1 MSLIGNVSS
10 TTFPV
15 SEKPGKPDFCS
26 HDSDRPRCREDSKFH
41 ENQTEAVDGELFSLF
56 LSVSLSLCLYLSIFL
71 SLSIYLSFS
80 LILSFFLSNLIV
92 FYLDLPN
99 YKIFLYFYISV
110 PSTFSYYHDSQ
121 VKCFK
126 YMYAVSKKITF
137 LTSLYLYLPVL
148 MVSLVKLMLQ
158 T

>member
-1 MSLIGNVSS
+1 MSLIGDVSS

-15 SEKPGKPDFCS
+15 SEKPGKPDFC

-41 ENQTEAVDGELFSLF
+41 ENQTEAVDGEFFPLSICLFI
-56 LSVSLSLCLYLSIFL
+56 SVSPSLYLSFPRYL
-71 SLSIYLSFS
+71 SLSFS
-80 LILSFFLSNLIV
+80 LILSFFLSNPIV
-92 FYLDLPN
+92 FYLDFPN